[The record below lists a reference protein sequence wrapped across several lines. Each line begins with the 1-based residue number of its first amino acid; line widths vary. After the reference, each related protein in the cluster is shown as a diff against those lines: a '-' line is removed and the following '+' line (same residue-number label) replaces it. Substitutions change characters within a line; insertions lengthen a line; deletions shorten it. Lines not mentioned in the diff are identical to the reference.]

1 MEVKM
6 AATTRILKKLSLG
19 HLTELFHTDN
29 NTPDML
35 SKLKPVLYPPDET
48 EIRDTDKPDKINI
61 YNLGQ
66 IALENAKNMKL

>member
-1 MEVKM
+1 
-6 AATTRILKKLSLG
+6 
-19 HLTELFHTDN
+19 
-29 NTPDML
+29 ML

-66 IALENAKNMKL
+66 IVLENAKNMKL